1 MVDDFNK
8 NEDGSDRDFDHDR
21 HLQPTEQQLL
31 LRSIQN
37 NILAAALFGIVG
49 LFFLSAF
56 LGVIGIVFSIIAY
69 MRLRNAAADLTG
81 CEAEA
86 RRLRRWAIIVLVVC
100 GATSIVSLYASYY
113 LAAYLSDV
121 MQLVDG
127 SLSNTSGQPSTGN
140 LTWG

>member
-8 NEDGSDRDFDHDR
+8 NNSDSEQNPGQR
-21 HLQPTEQQLL
+21 QAEQQLL

-37 NILAAALFGIVG
+37 NVLAAALFGIVG
-49 LFFLSAF
+49 LVFLSSF

-69 MRLRNAAADLTG
+69 MRLRNAAADLAG
-81 CEAEA
+81 CNVEV
-86 RRLRRWAIIVLVVC
+86 RRLKRWAIIVLVVC
-100 GATSIVSLYASYY
+100 GVTSIVSLYASYY

-127 SLSNTSGQPSTGN
+127 SLSSTDGHPSTGN